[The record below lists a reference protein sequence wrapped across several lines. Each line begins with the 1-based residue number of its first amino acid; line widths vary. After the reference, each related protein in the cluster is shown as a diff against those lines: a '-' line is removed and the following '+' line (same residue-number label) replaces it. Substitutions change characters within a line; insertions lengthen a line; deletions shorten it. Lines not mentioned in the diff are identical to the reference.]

1 MGSTARS
8 VIEAKYISLS
18 NIGVMMTAVTTVA
31 VVADG
36 DGGREGWVCV
46 WRNLEVRDDGEG
58 RKIAATADS
67 Y

>member
-36 DGGREGWVCV
+36 GGGREGGVGVCV
-46 WRNLEVRDDGEG
+46 EEFRSEG
-58 RKIAATADS
+58 RRRRKENCSDS
-67 Y
+67 